1 MDQVVKN
8 MDIQYDV
15 SLIEIIKISLICY
28 VFTILIKEKHIFQF
42 YGRLIKR
49 LPWYLYNPLGG
60 CFMCLTGEV
69 LLWYYIITQP
79 FNIIEML
86 FYPSCGIML
95 TLIYDKIYNWWLCE

>member
-8 MDIQYDV
+8 MDIQYVV

-28 VFTILIKEKHIFQF
+28 GK
-42 YGRLIKR
+42 LIKR
-49 LPWYLYNPLGG
+49 LPWWLYNPLGG

-69 LLWYYIITQP
+69 LLWYYIITLP

-95 TLIYDKIYNWWLCE
+95 SLLYDKIYNWWLCE